1 MTPPA
6 QSRAPASRYRSWSV
20 AAGVAGHYRCNP
32 QMWEVAAVLERDVHT
47 FLRDVQYLYVIIYYL
62 YNIYIFKVCFDKV
75 LIKKHHMKLLI
86 KLYKAVQAVL
96 LASWFW
102 SFMYNRE
109 SVLKVV
115 IFCNFNRFMIEE
127 RKEYFL
133 RHHDS
138 CGRCVF

>member
-1 MTPPA
+1 M
-6 QSRAPASRYRSWSV
+6 
-20 AAGVAGHYRCNP
+20 
-32 QMWEVAAVLERDVHT
+32 LERDMHA
-47 FLRDVQYLYVIIYYL
+47 FLRDVQYLYIIIYYL
-62 YNIYIFKVCFDKV
+62 YNIYIFKVFFDKV

-96 LASWFW
+96 LAFWFW

-115 IFCNFNRFMIEE
+115 IFCNFNLFMIEE
-127 RKEYFL
+127 QKEYFL
-133 RHHDS
+133 CHHDS